1 MNCVLHCKKSILLIA
16 AIALLLPITL
26 NTAYG
31 QQDKIGVIF
40 VIHGGMAEYKPQLMW
55 DAAVLQF
62 SFDHNHSV
70 YKLVNW
76 NRDNWS
82 MILDTDTTDFAL
94 KYIKLFEFEYE
105 RIGGVDPFNTLS
117 FNQLQDMKDELDAN
131 PYGLTFE
138 VDWAGFQCADQPGKL
153 SLPPVHLLWSRPSS
167 RPPR

>member
-40 VIHGGMAEYKPQLMW
+40 VIHGGMAEYKPQYMW

-70 YKLVNW
+70 YKFVNW
-76 NRDNWS
+76 NSDNWS

-117 FNQLQDMKDELDAN
+117 FNQLQDMKDELDSQ
-131 PYGLTFE
+131 PLWSHLRGGLGR
-138 VDWAGFQCADQPGKL
+138 VSVRRSPGKL

-167 RPPR
+167 RSPG